1 MNVSIE
7 ELKNSEL
14 YSEELNIELRKNTDE
29 ELFKWFL
36 ASILFGA
43 RIQAKIAK
51 NTYKTFEKYDLLKPK
66 KILDAGRDYLVS
78 PIMREGGYVRYDGK
92 TSDQIL
98 KNYRTILDKYNGS
111 LLKIHSKSNSNKELE
126 KNLIKFH
133 GIGSV
138 TVNIFLREL
147 RPIWE
152 KANPEPLDRVKNIAE
167 ELDIDLSEF
176 NRKSWDFVRVEAGL
190 IRLRKKVEENK
201 K

>member
-111 LLKIHSKSNSNKELE
+111 LLKVHSKSNSNKELE
-126 KNLIKFH
+126 KNLKKFH
-133 GIGSV
+133 GIGSI

-190 IRLRKKVEENK
+190 IRLREKIL
-201 K
+201 

>member
-126 KNLIKFH
+126 KNLKKFH

-152 KANPEPLDRVKNIAE
+152 KANPEPLDRVKNIAG

-190 IRLRKKVEENK
+190 IRLREKVEENK

>member
-111 LLKIHSKSNSNKELE
+111 LLKVHSKSNSNKELE
-126 KNLIKFH
+126 KNLKKFH
-133 GIGSV
+133 GIGSI

-190 IRLRKKVEENK
+190 IRLREKVL
-201 K
+201 

>member
-111 LLKIHSKSNSNKELE
+111 LLKVHSKSNSNKELE
-126 KNLIKFH
+126 KNLKKFH
-133 GIGSV
+133 GIGFI

-190 IRLRKKVEENK
+190 IRLREKVL
-201 K
+201 

>member
-126 KNLIKFH
+126 KNLKKFH

-152 KANPEPLDRVKNIAE
+152 KANPEPLDRVKNIAK
-167 ELDIDLSEF
+167 ELDIDLSKF

-190 IRLRKKVEENK
+190 IRLREKVL
-201 K
+201 

>member
-14 YSEELNIELRKNTDE
+14 YSEELNIVLRKNTDE

-126 KNLIKFH
+126 KNLKKFH

-152 KANPEPLDRVKNIAE
+152 KANPEPLDRVKYIAE

-190 IRLRKKVEENK
+190 IRLREKVL
-201 K
+201 

>member
-7 ELKNSEL
+7 ELKNGEL
-14 YSEELNIELRKNTDE
+14 YSEELNIELTKNTDE

-66 KILDAGRDYLVS
+66 KILDAGWDYLVS

-98 KNYRTILDKYNGS
+98 KNCRSLLDKYNGS
-111 LLKIHSKSNSNKELE
+111 LLKIHSKSNSNKDLE
-126 KNLIKFH
+126 KNLKKFH
-133 GIGSV
+133 GIGPV

-190 IRLRKKVEENK
+190 IRLREKVEDYK

>member
-98 KNYRTILDKYNGS
+98 KNYRTILEKYNGS

-126 KNLIKFH
+126 KNLKKFH

-190 IRLRKKVEENK
+190 IRLREKVL
-201 K
+201 

>member
-111 LLKIHSKSNSNKELE
+111 LLKIHSKSNSSKELE
-126 KNLIKFH
+126 KNLKKFH

-152 KANPEPLDRVKNIAE
+152 KANPEPLDRVKYIAE

-190 IRLRKKVEENK
+190 IRLREKVL
-201 K
+201 

>member
-126 KNLIKFH
+126 KNLKKFH

-190 IRLRKKVEENK
+190 IRLREKIL
-201 K
+201 